1 MSNCDYDN
9 LIENPRIA
17 RRHRPSDKLMGS
29 CEQFTRY
36 DAFAYEFAR
45 EMDARYR
52 AMREGNEAAHDLVGA
67 GYEAA
72 VEGSHCPEGTSN
84 MRDFLAEWRDAI
96 IKDYID
102 ESALGA
108 DLPSWDDL
116 REEWYDERL
125 EREM

>member
-1 MSNCDYDN
+1 MSNCEYDN
-9 LIENPRIA
+9 LIENLRIA
-17 RRHRPSDKLMGS
+17 QNRRPSDKLMGS
-29 CEQFTRY
+29 CEQFARY

-52 AMREGNEAAHDLVGA
+52 AMREGNEVAHDLVSVGC
-67 GYEAA
+67 EAA
-72 VEGSHCPEGTSN
+72 VEETPCLEGISN
-84 MRDFLAEWRDAI
+84 MRDLLAEWCDAI

-108 DLPSWDDL
+108 DLPFWDEL
-116 REEWYDERL
+116 REEWYEERL

>member
-1 MSNCDYDN
+1 
-9 LIENPRIA
+9 
-17 RRHRPSDKLMGS
+17 MGS
-29 CEQFTRY
+29 REQFARY
-36 DAFAYEFAR
+36 DDSSYEFAR

-52 AMREGNEAAHDLVGA
+52 AMREGNEVAHDLVGA
-67 GYEAA
+67 GCEAA
-72 VEGSHCPEGTSN
+72 AEETPCPEGISS
-84 MRDFLAEWRDAI
+84 MRGLLAEWGDAI